1 MRRLLPDRSS
11 KTLEAAPT
19 TSTIGVG
26 RSEASSLE
34 GIFGLSRPRPASEN
48 PAVDVNPTSHLC
60 GHHDHDSWFKLPAL
74 PGRQGA
80 PSKPRW
86 SCLHQVPPRAT
97 LHADKLRIVTFGTH
111 HPVQSHRQLA
121 GDGDLRY
128 APRATELPSQIIAAQ
143 FRIERRGRLG
153 GFHQQPTHHR
163 VALLADRAQAL
174 PASAR
179 LFARIQ
185 SGGAD
190 YLFAPPEPLHR
201 THRQHEGQRDD
212 GTYSGMRH
220 QADNLSA
227 LLPFFSH
234 RMVQVRDRP
243 VELVEHPQKSL
254 APQIGFLCRGDPDPQ
269 EWVREQ
275 QLHQVNRIP
284 NIGLLLADYHGS
296 NPSRVPH
303 PKFVTTPDQ
312 QSLKPLRRNRR
323 FDPDPSRGGQTFI

>member
-1 MRRLLPDRSS
+1 MELSPPGSSAGYLACRQAAHSHIWYAASSTIAPPACGRWRSS
-11 KTLEAAPT
+11 
-19 TSTIGVG
+19 
-26 RSEASSLE
+26 
-34 GIFGLSRPRPASEN
+34 PR
-48 PAVDVNPTSHLC
+48 
-60 GHHDHDSWFKLPAL
+60 
-74 PGRQGA
+74 
-80 PSKPRW
+80 
-86 SCLHQVPPRAT
+86 
-97 LHADKLRIVTFGTH
+97 
-111 HPVQSHRQLA
+111 
-121 GDGDLRY
+121 
-128 APRATELPSQIIAAQ
+128 PRATELPSQIIAAQ

-201 THRQHEGQRDD
+201 THRQHQGQRDD

-243 VELVEHPQKSL
+243 VELVEHPQKFL
-254 APQIGFLCRGDPDPQ
+254 APSSGPRSEREAFQFLAALLAPQFAFPADALADGQRVELILRGRLNPDQLLPMQQPLPQIGFLCRGDPDPQ